1 MKNRT
6 VIIIAENNSLI
17 TSLLNSD
24 EAATRAQLDF
34 AAATLQK
41 QDTRLGEIIER
52 VGRCELDFRQLHNPF
67 NTLVRSIIYQ
77 QLNGK
82 AASVIHAR
90 TVANLA
96 TGRTLKPDDIFAA
109 SEETMRACG
118 LSRAKQLALRDLA
131 LRTKDGTIPTLARLQ
146 RMTDE
151 EIIERLTTVR
161 GIGRWTVEMLLMF
174 RLGRPD
180 VLPVGDFAICKA
192 AMLMDGLESFP
203 KPKDLTARGEVWRP
217 FRTVASW
224 YLWRSLDNSG

>member
-6 VIIIAENNSLI
+6 VITATENSSSMAL
-17 TSLLNSD
+17 LLNSD
-24 EAATRAQLDF
+24 EAATRARLDF

-41 QDTRLGEIIER
+41 QDARLSKIIER
-52 VGRCELDFRQLHNPF
+52 VGRCELDFRKLHNPF

-96 TGRTLKPDDIFAA
+96 SGRTLKPDDIFAA
-109 SEETMRACG
+109 SDEVMRACG

-131 LRTKDGTIPTLARLQ
+131 LRTQDGTVPTLTRLQ

-192 AMLMDGLESFP
+192 AMLMDGLEAFP
-203 KPKDLTARGEVWRP
+203 KPKELTARGEVWRP

-224 YLWRSLDNSG
+224 YLWRSLDNG

>member
-1 MKNRT
+1 MENRIAT
-6 VIIIAENNSLI
+6 IAAENNSVI
-17 TSLLNSD
+17 PSLLGSD
-24 EAATRAQLDF
+24 ESVMRARLDF

-41 QDTRLGEIIER
+41 QDTGLSAVIER
-52 VGRCELDFRQLHNPF
+52 VGRCEMDFRKLHNPF

-90 TVANLA
+90 TVARLA
-96 TGRTLKPDDIFAA
+96 AGRTLKPDDIFAA
-109 SEETMRACG
+109 SDETMRECG
-118 LSRAKQLALRDLA
+118 LSRAKQIALRDLA
-131 LRTKDGTIPTLARLQ
+131 LRTQDGTVPTLARLQ

-151 EIIERLTTVR
+151 AIIERLTTVR

-180 VLPVGDFAICKA
+180 VLPIGDFAIAKA
-192 AMLMDGLESFP
+192 VMLMDGLESFP
-203 KPKDLTARGEVWRP
+203 KPKELTARGEVWRP

-224 YLWRSLDNSG
+224 YLWRSLD

>member
-6 VIIIAENNSLI
+6 VGIIAENNALI
-17 TSLLNSD
+17 ASLLNSD
-24 EAATRAQLDF
+24 ETATRAQLDF

-41 QDTRLGEIIER
+41 QDTRLGEIIEQ
-52 VGRCELDFRQLHNPF
+52 VGRCELSFRKLHNPF

-96 TGRTLKPDDIFAA
+96 TGRTLKPDDICAA

-118 LSRAKQLALRDLA
+118 LSRAKQIALRDLA
-131 LRTKDGTIPTLARLQ
+131 LRTQDGTVPTLARLQ

-180 VLPVGDFAICKA
+180 VLPIGDFAIAKA
-192 AMLMDGLESFP
+192 VMLMDGLESFP